1 MKSSGGGSP
10 HFSEI
15 TVDLRGGHSRRSRN
29 KIDLLGQTFRQLPRR
44 GLPAIGYS
52 IETELPLLPVDQS
65 MRCSE
70 RRDGKV
76 IGELAVELF
85 AASLVIDRDGVL
97 SDRARD
103 AVGGEPVAITLPG
116 ASGYRS
122 EAVVR
127 ETLPYRYAFAIAHD
141 GAIDG
146 GILIT
151 IRCARPD
158 WPAAE
163 AMLRSLRVLTR
174 HGTVPANDDA
184 GPLLPLLSTD

>member
-1 MKSSGGGSP
+1 M
-10 HFSEI
+10 
-15 TVDLRGGHSRRSRN
+15 
-29 KIDLLGQTFRQLPRR
+29 
-44 GLPAIGYS
+44 PAIGYTLDS
-52 IETELPLLPVDQS
+52 ELPLLPVDQV

-76 IGELAVELF
+76 IGELVLEVF

-122 EAVVR
+122 ETVVR
-127 ETLPYRYAFAIAHD
+127 EILPYRYAFAIAHD

-151 IRCARPD
+151 IRCAQPE

-174 HGTVPANDDA
+174 HGTAPANDEVL
-184 GPLLPLLSTD
+184 GPLLPLASTD